1 MKKGNV
7 GSRLNFVVK
16 CLGSYY
22 FLNPDALSKVISFIK
37 KKIKFREVVFVIT
50 YFSIFI
56 RGVNDGWVEW
66 AIARQGFGRIIF
78 AHPVLVGY
86 LHFCL

>member
-1 MKKGNV
+1 MKKGNI
-7 GSRLNFVVK
+7 GSRLNFAVK

-22 FLNPDALSKVISFIK
+22 FLKPDALSKVISFIEN
-37 KKIKFREVVFVIT
+37 KIKFREVVFVIT

-66 AIARQGFGRIIF
+66 AIARQGFGKRTF
-78 AHPVLVGY
+78 AHPVLGR
-86 LHFCL
+86 